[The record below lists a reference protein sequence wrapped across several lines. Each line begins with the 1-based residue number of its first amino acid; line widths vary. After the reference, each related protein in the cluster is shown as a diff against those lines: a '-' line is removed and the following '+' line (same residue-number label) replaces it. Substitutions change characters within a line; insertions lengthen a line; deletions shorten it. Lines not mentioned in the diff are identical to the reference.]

1 MPDFYSDSDNTSKP
15 EMDGASAPKKSE
27 DISGATETNA
37 KQPEETVNRFSPP
50 PKLTASPGNTPVGPQ
65 PYPRNMG
72 TPAGYTSSNPG
83 VPPRPQQAPAGY
95 AGQPRQAQYTA
106 PGYSGVQ
113 PRHSASSY
121 SYGAPPAAEVPSP
134 KKPKKH
140 IALKVTAFAL
150 CLAIVGLGSI
160 QVYKFMDDSRLSPEI
175 SESSNE
181 SSEKDDKQSSSKNDS
196 YEEDETSQPPS
207 EPLPGLFELA
217 AREDAKSIPDIVD
230 EIMPSVVG
238 VSSTFE
244 ITENY
249 SSWGFGFSSGGQT
262 SQAIGTGT
270 GIVMTEDG
278 YILTNAH
285 VIYDSSEDYNA
296 GEAVSVSVL
305 FSDETEYDAKIYA
318 YDVET
323 DLAILKVDETGFT
336 PAEFGDSS
344 QLRIGELVIAVG
356 NPLGFELF
364 GSVTSGIVSA
374 LDRKLSIND
383 QSLSLIQTD
392 TAINQGNSGGPLL
405 NSCGQVIGINSSKL
419 SASYGMASIEGLG
432 FAIPIN
438 EAKAII
444 DDLINYRHVT
454 GRPQIGITTVDITEA
469 YSNYLGLPMGLYVRG
484 VGKGSAAEEA
494 GIRAGDIIIGIN
506 DEAVTTMDELNAV
519 KNQFKAGDTV
529 TLKINRDGEDIDVS
543 LTLHDA
549 SEELEYIE
557 P

>member
-1 MPDFYSDSDNTSKP
+1 MSDFYSDSENTSNTAENNSTAPKNP
-15 EMDGASAPKKSE
+15 ENNQAAPETAANRFTPPPQLTPTPGSAP
-27 DISGATETNA
+27 SG
-37 KQPEETVNRFSPP
+37 PRPY
-50 PKLTASPGNTPVGPQ
+50 PGN
-65 PYPRNMG
+65 MG
-72 TPAGYTSSNPG
+72 APAGYTSPNPG
-83 VPPRPQQAPAGY
+83 AAQRPNQNPGGY
-95 AGQPRQAQYTA
+95 TGQPQRTQYTA
-106 PGYSGVQ
+106 PYGSPQ
-113 PRHSASSY
+113 PRNNAASY
-121 SYGAPPAAEVPSP
+121 SSGTAAPTSESKPPQ
-134 KKPKKH
+134 KPKKH
-140 IALKVTAFAL
+140 TALKITAFAL
-150 CLAIVGLGSI
+150 CLAIVGLGSV
-160 QVYKFMDDSRLSPEI
+160 QLYKFMDDSRLSPEV
-175 SESSNE
+175 S
-181 SSEKDDKQSSSKNDS
+181 QSSDDSSAREKTPDSGKNNNSDNEIS
-196 YEEDETSQPPS
+196 TSS
-207 EPLPGLFELA
+207 GEALPGLFELA
-217 AREDAKSIPDIVD
+217 AREDAKPIPDIVD

-249 SSWGFGFSSGGQT
+249 SSWGGFGFPSGSQT

-285 VIYDSSEDYNA
+285 VIYDSSDEYNA

-336 PAEFGDSS
+336 PAKFGDSS

-438 EAKAII
+438 EAKIII

-506 DEAVTTMDELNAV
+506 DEAVTTMDELNAI

-529 TLKINRDGEDIDVS
+529 TLKINRDGEDLDIT

-549 SEELEYIE
+549 SEELEYVE